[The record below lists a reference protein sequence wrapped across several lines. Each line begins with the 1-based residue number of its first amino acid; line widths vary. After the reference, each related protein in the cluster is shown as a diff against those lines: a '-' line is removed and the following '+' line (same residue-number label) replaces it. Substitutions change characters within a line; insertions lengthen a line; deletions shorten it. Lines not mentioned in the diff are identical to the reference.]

1 MIAKHPIDKNR
12 IRKVPKHFSW
22 VDHRLVRDRH
32 IERFSHCA
40 AALYL
45 FLVTVGDA
53 HGLSYYGDKSIIK
66 RLCMDQSMLQ
76 MARCN
81 LIENGMIAWQA
92 PIYQILS
99 LDISDTAEKSP
110 MGQPH
115 SLGSILKQAM
125 EETA

>member
-1 MIAKHPIDKNR
+1 
-12 IRKVPKHFSW
+12 
-22 VDHRLVRDRH
+22 
-32 IERFSHCA
+32 
-40 AALYL
+40 LYL

-66 RLCMDQSMLQ
+66 RLSMDQSMLQ